1 MNISTLNPPNKKK
14 QMKKLKEKEKKERK
28 KTNEKEKKKGKEN
41 EWTHPFADNASR
53 HLLYSF
59 FVVTRDEECRP
70 RPKEPVGEHSQ
81 L

>member
-1 MNISTLNPPNKKK
+1 
-14 QMKKLKEKEKKERK
+14 MKKLKEKEKKERK
-28 KTNEKEKKKGKEN
+28 KTNEKEKKKKGKEN